1 MASVS
6 AVSHPLPRRLAAESV
21 GTALLLLAV
30 VGSGIM
36 AQRTCSNDGLALLA
50 NALATAGALFALIT
64 VFAPISGA
72 HFNPAVSL
80 LAAWRGE
87 LLRVEAVAYCIVQC
101 AGALC
106 GAMLAHALFE
116 MPLLQSG
123 GAARTGFHLLL
134 SEGVATF
141 GLLLVI
147 VGCSARASERTPLAV
162 ALWIMGAYWFTSST
176 SFANPAVTLAR
187 ACSNTFAGIQPADA
201 PAFICAQLLA
211 TLVAA
216 LLLPALLGLARRQR

>member
-1 MASVS
+1 M
-6 AVSHPLPRRLAAESV
+6 SHPLPRRLAAESV

-64 VFAPISGA
+64 VFAPICGA

-87 LLRVEAVAYCIVQC
+87 LLRVAAVAYCIVQC

-106 GAMLAHALFE
+106 GVMLAHALFE

-123 GAARTGFHLLL
+123 GAARTGFLAIAVRRRRHFRITVGHRRLQRTCERTHSIGGGTLDH
-134 SEGVATF
+134 GC
-141 GLLLVI
+141 LLVH
-147 VGCSARASERTPLAV
+147 
-162 ALWIMGAYWFTSST
+162 
-176 SFANPAVTLAR
+176 
-187 ACSNTFAGIQPADA
+187 IQHLVRQPCGDFG
-201 PAFICAQLLA
+201 PRLL
-211 TLVAA
+211 
-216 LLLPALLGLARRQR
+216 